1 LKWTQIPLFQVGKK
15 QLDRDIRKS
24 GYRTKVKRAVLLSA
38 LAFKC
43 DGTICV
49 ADADT
54 APEDCREQ
62 MQQGLAEGLEKV
74 GSGYVAAYGMAFQ
87 SVDAWTLGACSAV
100 AEELGVEVGALR
112 PYYPSKP
119 IEELSNQS
127 GKEEHQPKTIL
138 ERICSSCGR
147 FADTAFRT
155 AVAERTEIGELEKE
169 CPRGFKPFTTEVRRA
184 FGTLLG

>member
-1 LKWTQIPLFQVGKK
+1 LKWTQIPLFSVGKK

-38 LAFKC
+38 LVFKC

-54 APEDCREQ
+54 APENCQEQ
-62 MQQGLAEGLEKV
+62 MQQGQKEGLDQV
-74 GSGYVAAYGMAFQ
+74 GSGYAAAYGIAFQ
-87 SVDAWTLGACSAV
+87 SVDAWTLGARRAI
-100 AEELGVEVGALR
+100 AAELGVEVEALR

-138 ERICSSCGR
+138 ERISSSCGR
-147 FADTAFRT
+147 SADTAFRT
-155 AVAERTEIGELEKE
+155 AVAQRTEIEELEKE
-169 CPRGFKPFTTEVRRA
+169 CPRGFKPFAAEVRRA
-184 FGTLLG
+184 FGTRSG